1 MPGLEAVVEVEAGKG
16 GQGCNCTPHLEVW
29 EERGDISAALPIMA
43 VIVDFIRRTELA
55 LIAKLSSSSICVSQI
70 NLVQYVGYQIEQ
82 MGRRN

>member
-1 MPGLEAVVEVEAGKG
+1 MAGLEAVVEVEAGKG
-16 GQGCNCTPHLEVW
+16 GQGCNYTPHLEVW
-29 EERGDISAALPIMA
+29 EEREDISAALPIMT